1 MRFPARL
8 TCLPILCLIVGGAG
22 TAAAEEV
29 RLAPHRA
36 VYELTLDKS
45 AGSRSVEGARGRIAF
60 DFTGNACEGY
70 NLSYRQ
76 VTVLDS
82 GETGAKTSDLRTAT
96 FESGDGK
103 SLRFRNESFGDNT
116 QKMIDGTAENRPDGS
131 MAVKLRE
138 GPKPTTVS
146 LQEALFPNAHM
157 KHLIAAAREG
167 QTTLAVKVFDGSDDG
182 RKVYDTLAV
191 IGKRLEPGTS
201 DALEASAKQDGLSK
215 LPRWPVVLSY
225 FAPGEGERTPVYTL
239 TFELYD
245 NGVSRAL
252 KLDYGEFA
260 LKGEMQTLQ
269 LLPDTACRR

>member
-1 MRFPARL
+1 MRPLTLVLPAFAL
-8 TCLPILCLIVGGAG
+8 LGMLGGA
-22 TAAAEEV
+22 ARAESVDEI

-36 VYELTLDKS
+36 VYDLSLARG
-45 AGSRSVEGARGRIAF
+45 AGTRNLEGARGRIAF

-82 GETGAKTSDLRTAT
+82 SETGSKTSDLRMAT

-103 SLRFRNESFGDNT
+103 SMRFRNETLGESDRKT
-116 QKMIDGTAENRPDGS
+116 VDGTAELNANGPMTVRLRGS
-131 MAVKLRE
+131 KS
-138 GPKPTTVS
+138 GPAS
-146 LQEALFPNAHM
+146 LPEALFPNAHM
-157 KHLIAAAREG
+157 KQLIAAAREG
-167 QTTLAVKVFDGSDDG
+167 QTTLSVKVYDGSDDG
-182 RKVYDTLAV
+182 QKVYDTLAV

-201 DALEASAKQDGLSK
+201 TALEGAAQQEGLAK

-225 FAPGEGERTPVYTL
+225 FAPGEGERTPAYTL
-239 TFELYD
+239 GFELYD

-252 KLDYGEFA
+252 RLDYGEFA
-260 LKGEMQTLQ
+260 LKGDMQSLQ